1 MLPSRDT
8 IVGGVPIRWEE
19 SGEGPPVVL
28 LHGVPTSPDLWRSVV
43 PHLDG
48 ARVLAFELVGYG
60 RSIPAGRL
68 RDLSLAA
75 QASYLDRWLDHLGI
89 ERAVFVGHDVG
100 GGVAQIAAV
109 RRPER
114 CAGLVLTNA
123 VSYDSWPI
131 PLVKLLQRVPRLAAR
146 TPDPVLKAGL
156 GALLFARGHDDLG
169 VARQSLDI
177 HHGHYARS
185 DGAAALVRQAV
196 ALDPRDTLQIADRLP
211 SLDVPARIVWGVAD
225 QFLPPRWAERL
236 ARDLGTRP
244 VAIRGGKHFTPEDH
258 PDIVAAAVRAVVA
271 EAEFTV
277 RR

>member
-1 MLPSRDT
+1 MTSRDT
-8 IVGGVPIRWEE
+8 TIEGIPIRWEE

-28 LHGVPTSPDLWRSVV
+28 LHGIPTSPALWRSVV
-43 PHLDG
+43 PLLDG
-48 ARVLAFELVGYG
+48 VRILAFEMVGYG

-89 ERAVFVGHDVG
+89 DRAVFVGHDLG

-131 PLVKLLQRVPRLAAR
+131 PMVKLLQLMPGVAAR
-146 TPDPVLKAGL
+146 TPDPLLKIGL
-156 GALLFARGHDDLG
+156 GALLARGHDDQM
-169 VARQSLDI
+169 VARESLEL
-177 HHGHYARS
+177 HHGHYAGS
-185 DGAAALVRQAV
+185 DGAAALVRQAA
-196 ALDPRDTLQIADRLP
+196 ALDPRDTLEIADRLP

-225 QFLPPRWAERL
+225 QFQPPRWAERL

-244 VAIRGGKHFTPEDH
+244 IAIRGGKHFTPEDH

-277 RR
+277 RS